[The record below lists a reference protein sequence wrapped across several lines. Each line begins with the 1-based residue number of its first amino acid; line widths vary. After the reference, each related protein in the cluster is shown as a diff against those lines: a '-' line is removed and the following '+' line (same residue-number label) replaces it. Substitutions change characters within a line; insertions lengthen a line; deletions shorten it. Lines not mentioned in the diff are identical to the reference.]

1 MPTAMRGQNFTCI
14 SPAGNANKTK
24 TKKHH
29 KPARHLAS
37 ERYGA
42 VKKINL

>member
-24 TKKHH
+24 KHH

-42 VKKINL
+42 LKKINL